1 MNRRWYFAILVLAVA
16 GNALAG
22 MVFLPAEAA
31 FQVQDLTRANKR
43 VTVTWAV
50 APGYYLY
57 QERITLR
64 RPTGQVMLP
73 LNGKLQAGTAA
84 FREDLEPGF
93 QRLLKDQVQLSW
105 PDAGGPLKLTY
116 QGCAE
121 AGLCYPP
128 QVLEIP

>member
-1 MNRRWYFAILVLAVA
+1 MNRLRHFAILMLAISN
-16 GNALAG
+16 NALAG
-22 MVFLPAEAA
+22 MAFLPAEAA
-31 FQVQDLTRANKR
+31 FQVQQLTRANHR

-57 QERITLR
+57 QERITLS
-64 RPTGQVMLP
+64 RPAGQA
-73 LNGKLQAGTAA
+73 LNPVNGQLLAGERA
-84 FREDLEPGF
+84 FRPDLEPGF